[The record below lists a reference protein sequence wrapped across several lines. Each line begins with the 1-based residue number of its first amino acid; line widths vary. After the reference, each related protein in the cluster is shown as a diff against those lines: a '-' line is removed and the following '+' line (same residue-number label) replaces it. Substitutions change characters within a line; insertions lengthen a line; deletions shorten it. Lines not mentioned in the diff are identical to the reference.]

1 VTLTG
6 RKTKRKTRA
15 KSVTATKQV
24 PAAVRNAILIYF
36 CVMTVMSIARLGV
49 MNVKIKK
56 NTMNETN
63 NENERANNICKIY

>member
-1 VTLTG
+1 
-6 RKTKRKTRA
+6 
-15 KSVTATKQV
+15 
-24 PAAVRNAILIYF
+24 
-36 CVMTVMSIARLGV
+36 